1 MNRADT
7 SSGQQPYLVVVDDEE
22 SARSKTAG
30 VLERR
35 YRPDYRIAEFA
46 SAESALAELGRL
58 SCNGE
63 EDAVVLAD
71 QWMPGLTGTEVL
83 SQVNN
88 LFPFARRGL
97 LVNWGA
103 WADEPTTDAI
113 LEAMSL
119 GHIDYYVLKPLHESD
134 EFFHRTIAEFL
145 HEWSRSGH
153 ATSREVVVVA
163 ARSSQRGQEL
173 RSLLHRN
180 GVPYSSL
187 PSDSPEGRRLL
198 AEAGESDDR
207 SLVRMLDGRFL
218 VDPTNAELARAYG
231 VRTVLGEMRD
241 FEVVIVG
248 AGPAGLAAAVY
259 ASSEG
264 LTTLVVEQEAIG
276 GQAGTSSLIRNYLG
290 FSRGVRGAELA

>member
-1 MNRADT
+1 M
-7 SSGQQPYLVVVDDEE
+7 
-22 SARSKTAG
+22 
-30 VLERR
+30 
-35 YRPDYRIAEFA
+35 
-46 SAESALAELGRL
+46 
-58 SCNGE
+58 
-63 EDAVVLAD
+63 
-71 QWMPGLTGTEVL
+71 
-83 SQVNN
+83 
-88 LFPFARRGL
+88 
-97 LVNWGA
+97 
-103 WADEPTTDAI
+103 
-113 LEAMSL
+113 
-119 GHIDYYVLKPLHESD
+119 
-134 EFFHRTIAEFL
+134 
-145 HEWSRSGH
+145 
-153 ATSREVVVVA
+153 A

-290 FSRGVRGAELA
+290 FSRGVRGAELAQRAYQQAWVFGTRFLHMQSVTALERDDDRYRAELSEGSSVTGRAVVLANGVTYRRTGLPAVERLTGAGVFYGASLSEAQALSGEDAYIVGGGNSAGQAALHLSRHARRVTLLVRGEALAEGMSQYLREQIDAAPKVEVRLRTEVVEAGGPGAPRVARFP